1 VGAEN
6 RFFAAEREI
15 VNREIVLLMKN
26 PNILRRAFNRA
37 SPNMA
42 MIIVLL
48 LAVAI
53 VSLLF
58 GIGLGPVTVTSG
70 NVAKILLS
78 RVAGIGNAIP
88 HTWTQLDENVVLGL
102 RLPRVCLGLIVGAS
116 LAVIGVTM
124 QALVRNQLA
133 DPFILGVSSGAA
145 ATATLGML
153 FGVFAFLGRY
163 SLSISAFIGSAVT
176 IIFVYTI
183 SRVRGRINITQ
194 LLLSGVAVSMIMDGV
209 TRIITLSA
217 PNALG
222 LHNATFWMSG
232 SLAGAKWAYL
242 TLPLAVLLLCMAVLM
257 INYRGLNLLLLGD
270 ESAGALGINVR
281 RLQKMLVLIAS
292 LMAGVTIAVSGTIGF
307 VGLMVPHF
315 TRLLVGA
322 DHRRVLPISAL
333 LGGILV
339 VWVDVAA
346 RMLLAPEE
354 MPVGILT
361 AIIGGP
367 IFIFLL
373 KRNSREN
380 KGSVAR

>member
-1 VGAEN
+1 V
-6 RFFAAEREI
+6 I
-15 VNREIVLLMKN
+15 VV
-26 PNILRRAFNRA
+26 A
-37 SPNMA
+37 
-42 MIIVLL
+42 
-48 LAVAI
+48 LAVVAAL
-53 VSLLF
+53 SLL
-58 GIGLGPVTVTSG
+58 ICVGLGPVTVSPG

-78 RVAGIGNAIP
+78 RLPWLGGHISR
-88 HTWTQLDENVVLGL
+88 TWAQIDENIVLGL

-124 QALVRNQLA
+124 QALVRNRLA

-145 ATATLGML
+145 ASATLGML
-153 FGVFAFLGRY
+153 FGVFSFLGKY

-176 IIFVYTI
+176 IVFVYMI

-194 LLLSGVAVSMIMDGV
+194 LLLSGVAISMIMDGV
-209 TRIITLSA
+209 TRIITLAA

-232 SLAGAKWAYL
+232 SLAGAKWGYL
-242 TLPLAVLLLCMAVLM
+242 TLPLAALLVCMAVLM
-257 INYRGLNLLLLGD
+257 VNYRGLNLLLLGD
-270 ESAGALGINVR
+270 DSAGALGVNVR
-281 RLQKMLVLIAS
+281 RLQKLLVLVSS

-315 TRLLVGA
+315 TRLLVGG

-346 RMLLAPEE
+346 RLLLAPEE
-354 MPVGILT
+354 LPVGILT

-367 IFIFLL
+367 LFILLL
-373 KRNSREN
+373 KRSSRERR
-380 KGSVAR
+380 GSK